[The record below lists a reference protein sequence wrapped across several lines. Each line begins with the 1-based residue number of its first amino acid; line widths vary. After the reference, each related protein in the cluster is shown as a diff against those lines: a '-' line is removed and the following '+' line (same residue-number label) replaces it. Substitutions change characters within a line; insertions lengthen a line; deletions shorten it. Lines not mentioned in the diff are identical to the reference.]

1 MQHNFICCFQKFCRN
16 YSCLKCI
23 CNKSQVF
30 ALTCVLLNLQQK
42 RKKEENRHG
51 KIIFLHSST
60 QFLKGFMDLYS
71 IYIFCLLNFYAELF
85 HSYLLPSHLM
95 NSVNRR
101 MNENFISVVGYYSF
115 YSFIVKVKIYIQSV
129 VHARTDNTGFA
140 RRLFIL
146 YVICYFGVAV
156 KPN

>member
-115 YSFIVKVKIYIQSV
+115 YSFIGINKKKKKYVQSI
-129 VHARTDNTGFA
+129 ALPKKAPPPKKTPNNCC
-140 RRLFIL
+140 L
-146 YVICYFGVAV
+146 YLM
-156 KPN
+156 